1 VGLHDRHAQTGLAEP
16 PGAHLAGGPGAE
28 DHDIELSLAHRRD
41 ATAHSLRPMGP
52 TDSHIELPEGRRHP
66 LRTIGERLAAALGL
80 VVLVALSTYLGRD
93 GYVDPADDSVSL
105 LDAFYY
111 STVTITTTGYG
122 DVRPESDEA
131 RLVTTV
137 LVTPCRILFLILLVG
152 TTLEVLTARTR
163 AAYRLSR
170 WRRTL
175 KDHVI
180 ICGFGTKG
188 RAAATTLL
196 GHDYRADQ
204 LVVVDESPSARAD
217 ATAMGMSAVAGSATT
232 QHALR
237 DAGIADAS
245 AVVVALDRDDA
256 AVLATLTAREL
267 NPHANISGA
276 VREDENAHLLHE
288 SGANSVITS
297 SGAAGRLL
305 GLATTAPDIA
315 QVLEDL
321 LSVGAGLDI
330 VERPVTQDEVGP
342 LEELRSLNPVV
353 AVSRGGELLRFDD
366 PRAAELQAG
375 DALVEV
381 VSRK

>member
-1 VGLHDRHAQTGLAEP
+1 
-16 PGAHLAGGPGAE
+16 
-28 DHDIELSLAHRRD
+28 
-41 ATAHSLRPMGP
+41 M
-52 TDSHIELPEGRRHP
+52 DSHVELPAGRRHP
-66 LRTIGERLAAALGL
+66 LRTIAERLALAVG
-80 VVLVALSTYLGRD
+80 LVALVALLAYVGRD
-93 GYVDPADDSVSL
+93 GYIDPEDDSISL

-122 DVRPESDEA
+122 DIRPVSDGA

-137 LVTPCRILFLILLVG
+137 IVTPARILFLILLVG
-152 TTLEVLTARTR
+152 TTLEVLTERTR

-188 RAAATTLL
+188 RAAVTTLL
-196 GHDYRADQ
+196 GHGYRTDQ
-204 LVVVDESPSARAD
+204 LVVVDESAQAREK
-217 ATAMGMSAVAGSATT
+217 ATAMGIAAVAGSATT

-237 DAGIADAS
+237 DAGIEDAV
-245 AVVVALDRDDA
+245 AVVVAVDRDDA

-267 NPHANISGA
+267 NPTATVVGA

-288 SGANSVITS
+288 SGASSVITS
-297 SGAAGRLL
+297 SSAAGRLL
-305 GLATTAPDIA
+305 GLATTTPDIA

-330 VERPVTQDEVGP
+330 VERPVAEGEIGP
-342 LEELRSLNPVV
+342 LEELRSRNPVV
-353 AVSRGGELLRFDD
+353 AVARGGEILRFDD
-366 PRAAELQAG
+366 PRAARLEPG

-381 VSRK
+381 VSRR

>member
-1 VGLHDRHAQTGLAEP
+1 MRLHD
-16 PGAHLAGGPGAE
+16 
-28 DHDIELSLAHRRD
+28 
-41 ATAHSLRPMGP
+41 
-52 TDSHIELPEGRRHP
+52 SHVELPGGRRHP
-66 LRTIGERLAAALGL
+66 LRTIGERLALAFGL
-80 VVLVALSTYLGRD
+80 VVLVALLAYLGRD
-93 GYVDPADDSVSL
+93 GYVDPADGSVSL

-122 DVRPESDEA
+122 DIRPVSDGA

-137 LVTPCRILFLILLVG
+137 LVTPARILFLILLVG
-152 TTLEVLTARTR
+152 TTLEVLTERTR
-163 AAYRLSR
+163 HAYRLSR
-170 WRRTL
+170 WRRKL

-196 GHDYRADQ
+196 GHGYKPEQ
-204 LVVVDESPSARAD
+204 IVVVDESPSARSK
-217 ATAMGMSAVAGSATT
+217 ATSMGLSAVAGSATT
-232 QHALR
+232 QHALI
-237 DAGIADAS
+237 DAGIAEAA
-245 AVVVALDRDDA
+245 AVVVAVDRDDA

-267 NPHANISGA
+267 NPGANLVGA

-297 SGAAGRLL
+297 SSSAGRLL
-305 GLATTAPDIA
+305 GLATTTPDVA

-330 VERPVTQDEVGP
+330 VQRPVTEAEVGP
-342 LEELRSLNPVV
+342 LEDVRSRNPVV
-353 AVSRGGELLRFDD
+353 AVARGGRLLRFDD
-366 PRAAELQAG
+366 PEAARIETG

-381 VSRK
+381 VSRP

>member
-1 VGLHDRHAQTGLAEP
+1 MGLN
-16 PGAHLAGGPGAE
+16 
-28 DHDIELSLAHRRD
+28 
-41 ATAHSLRPMGP
+41 
-52 TDSHIELPEGRRHP
+52 DSHVELPAGRRHP
-66 LRTIGERLAAALGL
+66 LRTIGERLALAVGL
-80 VVLVALSTYLGRD
+80 IVLVALLAWFGRD
-93 GYVDPADDSVSL
+93 GYIDPADDSVSL

-122 DVRPESDEA
+122 DVRPVSDEA

-137 LVTPCRILFLILLVG
+137 IVTPARILFLILLVG
-152 TTLEVLTARTR
+152 TTLEVLTERTR

-170 WRRTL
+170 WRKTL

-196 GHDYRADQ
+196 GHGYRPERI
-204 LVVVDESPSARAD
+204 VVVEESAAARGK
-217 ATAMGMSAVAGSATT
+217 ATSMGMGAVAGSATT
-232 QHALR
+232 QHALH
-237 DAGIADAS
+237 DAGIAEAA
-245 AVVVALDRDDA
+245 AVVVAVDRDDA

-267 NPHANISGA
+267 NPTANVVAA

-297 SGAAGRLL
+297 SSAAGRLL
-305 GLATTAPDIA
+305 GLATTTPDIA
-315 QVLEDL
+315 RVLEDL

-330 VERPVTQDEVGP
+330 VERPVAEAEIGP
-342 LEELRSLNPVV
+342 LEELRSRNPVV
-353 AVSRGGELLRFDD
+353 AVSRDGELLRFDD
-366 PRAAELQAG
+366 PRAARLEAG

-381 VSRK
+381 VSRR

>member
-1 VGLHDRHAQTGLAEP
+1 MGLD
-16 PGAHLAGGPGAE
+16 
-28 DHDIELSLAHRRD
+28 
-41 ATAHSLRPMGP
+41 
-52 TDSHIELPEGRRHP
+52 DSHVELPEGRRHP
-66 LRTIGERLAAALGL
+66 LRTIGERLALAVGL
-80 VVLVALSTYLGRD
+80 VVLVALLAYIGRD
-93 GYVDPADDSVSL
+93 GYVDPEDDSVSL

-122 DVRPESDEA
+122 DIRPVSDGA

-137 LVTPCRILFLILLVG
+137 IVTPARILFLILLVG

-175 KDHVI
+175 NDHVI

-188 RAAATTLL
+188 QAAASTLL
-196 GHDYRADQ
+196 SHGYRPEQ
-204 LVVVDESPSARAD
+204 LVVIDESAVARSK
-217 ATAMGMSAVAGSATT
+217 ATSMGLSAVAGSATT

-237 DAGIADAS
+237 DAGISDAA
-245 AVVVALDRDDA
+245 AVVVAVDRDDA

-267 NPHANISGA
+267 NPTANVVGA

-288 SGANSVITS
+288 SGASSVITS
-297 SGAAGRLL
+297 SSAAGRLL
-305 GLATTAPDIA
+305 GVATTTPDVA
-315 QVLEDL
+315 QILEDL

-330 VERPVTQDEVGP
+330 VERPVEEDEVGP
-342 LEELRSLNPVV
+342 LEQLRSRNPVV

-366 PRAAELQAG
+366 PRAVRLEAG

-381 VSRK
+381 VSRR

>member
-1 VGLHDRHAQTGLAEP
+1 MGLN
-16 PGAHLAGGPGAE
+16 
-28 DHDIELSLAHRRD
+28 
-41 ATAHSLRPMGP
+41 
-52 TDSHIELPEGRRHP
+52 DSHVELPEGRRHP
-66 LRTIGERLAAALGL
+66 LRTIAERLALAVG
-80 VVLVALSTYLGRD
+80 LVALVALLAYIGRD
-93 GYVDPADDSVSL
+93 GYVDPEDDTISL

-122 DVRPESDEA
+122 DVRPVSDGA

-137 LVTPCRILFLILLVG
+137 IVTPCRVLFLILLVG

-196 GHDYRADQ
+196 GHGYRPDQ

-237 DAGIADAS
+237 DAGIAHAS

-267 NPHANISGA
+267 NPGANIAGA

-305 GLATTAPDIA
+305 GLATSAPDIA

-321 LSVGAGLDI
+321 LAVGAGLDI
-330 VERPVTQDEVGP
+330 VERPVAEEEMGP
-342 LEELRSLNPVV
+342 LEELRSRNPVI

-366 PRAAELQAG
+366 PRAAHLQAG

>member
-1 VGLHDRHAQTGLAEP
+1 
-16 PGAHLAGGPGAE
+16 
-28 DHDIELSLAHRRD
+28 
-41 ATAHSLRPMGP
+41 MGP
-52 TDSHIELPEGRRHP
+52 NDSHVELPEDHRHP
-66 LRTIGERLAAALGL
+66 LRTIAERLALASGL
-80 VVLVALSTYLGRD
+80 VVLVALLAYIGRD
-93 GYVDPADDSVSL
+93 GYLDPEDDTVSL

-122 DVRPESDEA
+122 DVRPVSDGA
-131 RLVTTV
+131 RLVTTLV
-137 LVTPCRILFLILLVG
+137 VTPARILFLILLVG

-196 GHDYRADQ
+196 GHGYRPEQ
-204 LVVVDESPSARAD
+204 MVVVDESPSARAD

-237 DAGIADAS
+237 DAGIADA
-245 AVVVALDRDDA
+245 AGVVVALDRDDA

-267 NPHANISGA
+267 NPSANIAGA

-288 SGANSVITS
+288 SGANSVIAS

-305 GLATTAPDIA
+305 GLATTTPDVA

-321 LSVGAGLDI
+321 LSVGAGLDV
-330 VERPVTQDEVGP
+330 VERPVADEDVGP
-342 LEELRSLNPVV
+342 LAELRSGNPVI

-366 PRAAELQAG
+366 PRAAQLQAG

>member
-1 VGLHDRHAQTGLAEP
+1 M
-16 PGAHLAGGPGAE
+16 
-28 DHDIELSLAHRRD
+28 D
-41 ATAHSLRPMGP
+41 AY
-52 TDSHIELPEGRRHP
+52 DSHIELPAGRRHP
-66 LRTIGERLAAALGL
+66 LRTIGERLALAVGL
-80 VVLVALSTYLGRD
+80 VVLVAVLAYIGRD
-93 GYVDPADDSVSL
+93 GYIDPEDDSVSL

-122 DVRPESDEA
+122 DIRPVSDGA

-137 LVTPCRILFLILLVG
+137 VVTPARILFLILLVG
-152 TTLEVLTARTR
+152 TTLEVLTERTR

-170 WRRTL
+170 WRRAL

-196 GHDYRADQ
+196 GNGYEPEQ
-204 LVVVDESPSARAD
+204 LVAVDEDPSARAK
-217 ATAMGMSAVAGSATT
+217 ATSMGLSAVAGSATT

-237 DAGIADAS
+237 DAGIVDAA
-245 AVVVALDRDDA
+245 AVVVAVDRDDA

-267 NPHANISGA
+267 NPNATVVAA

-297 SGAAGRLL
+297 SSSAGRLL
-305 GLATTAPDIA
+305 GLATTTPDVAEVI
-315 QVLEDL
+315 EDL

-330 VERPVTQDEVGP
+330 AERPVDESELGP
-342 LEELRSLNPVV
+342 LAELRPRNPVV
-353 AVSRGGELLRFDD
+353 AVSRDGRLLRFDD
-366 PRAAELQAG
+366 PEAAELRPG
-375 DALVEV
+375 DRLVEI
-381 VSRK
+381 VSRG